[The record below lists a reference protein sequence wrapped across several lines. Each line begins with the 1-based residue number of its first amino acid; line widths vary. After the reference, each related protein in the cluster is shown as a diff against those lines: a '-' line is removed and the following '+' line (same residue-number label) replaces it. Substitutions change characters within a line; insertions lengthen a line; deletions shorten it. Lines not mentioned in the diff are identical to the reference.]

1 MTFKLK
7 ETCPKRGSWCSFRL
21 VDEHGEAAP
30 YAGIDYTLHDRM
42 GMTYS
47 GTLDSKGYARLEN
60 FYIGPLIL
68 DLSSPNQN
76 FDDTWYKELQTRKHF
91 KLPLTALQ
99 VAAEQAPTGPRRNG
113 RTYLARELAEKEQA
127 VFFQVEVRDF
137 AKPGEAAHLPDAD
150 TTLQPRP
157 SPFLKEACT
166 HSNTQPGIALMVN
179 KHNVLEVKA
188 LRALSPLLSRDK
200 TFCALNAYHLSMMA
214 VLSYAPF
221 HRERRPD
228 EAPTPPPYTVPGCI
242 GSVLQSQLGHLL
254 PPTQFKQ
261 SGPFHLLSEEVPY
274 SKRLEI
280 MPYDPERYAKEAKAD
295 WKYHEQV
302 HFLHHKKTETQAFI
316 THNDKV
322 VLISV
327 RGSQEF
333 ADFLRD
339 ADARQVPHVDGQGK
353 IHRGF
358 HAAFLVA
365 RTFVERYM
373 DAFYR
378 KGQTILVC
386 GHSLGGAIALL
397 LAEWLQREY
406 SDDIQL
412 YTYGSPRT
420 GNRTFVEAAQ
430 SLPHHRLVNHNDPIP
445 SVPATWMDAEW
456 KMALPGS
463 AMLIASIGNPMIG
476 TVLLLGGLLNLRGDP
491 YQHHGE
497 QRHFMPRKSG
507 LTAASSVLWQPGC
520 AAIEELTCAKF
531 AGAIELKGDMPARQ
545 SFATQVLSMG
555 EHFNDPGYANAALAT
570 LLRWYAS
577 VSREKETGALFT
589 DRERKQLGLQIESI
603 QAEVEQV
610 PALTYT
616 QFRHNLRGRTDLRF
630 ERLTE
635 LQLRRLFQDSQQQ
648 LNALRTQQRQELS
661 RAQKR
666 LKAQS
671 ERTLGWQDVF
681 GDVADSPALQQLLK
695 AWLTLDA
702 NQVAAGLA
710 KVTPKNTERAY
721 A

>member
-1 MTFKLK
+1 MTTKLK

-21 VDEHGEAAP
+21 VDEQGEASP
-30 YAGIDYTLHDRM
+30 YAGLDYTLHDRM
-42 GMTYS
+42 GMAYS
-47 GTLDSKGYARLEN
+47 GTLDSEGYARLEN
-60 FYIGPLIL
+60 FYFGPLIL
-68 DLSSPNQN
+68 DLSTPYKSGEK
-76 FDDTWYKELQTRKHF
+76 WYEDLVEREHF
-91 KLPLTALQ
+91 PLPLTALQ
-99 VAAEQAPTGPRRNG
+99 VAAEQSPTGPRKND
-113 RTYLARELAEKEQA
+113 RTYLARQRAEKEQA
-127 VFFQVEVRDF
+127 AFLQVEVRDF
-137 AKPGEAAHLPDAD
+137 TKPGEAAHLPEAD
-150 TTLQPRP
+150 TALVPRP
-157 SPFLKEACT
+157 SPYLKEACT
-166 HSNTQPGIALMVN
+166 HSNTQPGIALMAN

-188 LRALSPLLSRDK
+188 LRALSPLFSRDK
-200 TFCALNAYHLSMMA
+200 AFCALNAYHLSMMA
-214 VLSYAPF
+214 VLSYASF
-221 HRERRPD
+221 HRERKPE
-228 EAPTPPPYTVPGCI
+228 EAPTPPPYSVPGCI
-242 GSVLQSQLGHLL
+242 GSVLQSQLGHMI

-274 SKRLEI
+274 SKRLEV

-295 WKYHEQV
+295 WKHPEQV

-327 RGSQEF
+327 RGSQEL

-339 ADARQVPHVDGQGK
+339 ADARQVPHADGQGK

-358 HAAFLVA
+358 HNAFLVA
-365 RTFVERYM
+365 RAFVERYM
-373 DAFYR
+373 EAFYT
-378 KGQTILVC
+378 GNQTILVC

-397 LAEWLQREY
+397 LAEWLQRLPN
-406 SDDIQL
+406 SPDIQL

-420 GNRTFVEAAQ
+420 GNRTFVKAAQ

-445 SVPATWMDAEW
+445 AVPATWMDAEW
-456 KMALPGS
+456 RMALPGS
-463 AMLIASIGNPMIG
+463 VILIAGIGNPLVG
-476 TVLLLGGLLNLRGDP
+476 ALLLLGGLLNLRGDP

-497 QRHFMPRKSG
+497 QRHFMPRKAG

-545 SFATQVLSMG
+545 SFGKQMLSMG

-570 LLRWYAS
+570 VLRWYAS
-577 VSREKETGALFT
+577 VSQRDGALFT
-589 DRERKQLGLQIESI
+589 DSERKQLGLQIDLV
-603 QAEVEQV
+603 QTEVEQV

-616 QFRHNLRGRTDLRF
+616 QFRHNLRQRTDPRF
-630 ERLTE
+630 DRLTE
-635 LQLRRLFQDSQQQ
+635 LQLRSLFQDGQQQ

-702 NQVAAGLA
+702 NQAAAGLA
-710 KVTPKNTERAY
+710 KVTPKKNERAY

>member
-1 MTFKLK
+1 MTTKLK

-21 VDEHGEAAP
+21 VDEQGEASP
-30 YAGIDYTLHDRM
+30 YAGLDYTLHDRM
-42 GMTYS
+42 GMAYS
-47 GTLDSKGYARLEN
+47 GTLDNEGYARLEN
-60 FYIGPLIL
+60 FYFGPLIL
-68 DLSSPNQN
+68 DLSMPYQSGEK
-76 FDDTWYKELQTRKHF
+76 WYEDLVEREHF
-91 KLPLTALQ
+91 PLPLTALQ
-99 VAAEQAPTGPRRNG
+99 VAAEQSPSGPRKND
-113 RTYLARELAEKEQA
+113 RTYLARQRAEQEQA
-127 VFFQVEVRDF
+127 AFFQVEVRDF
-137 AKPGEAAHLPDAD
+137 AKPGEAAHLPEAD
-150 TTLQPRP
+150 TALDSRP
-157 SPFLKEACT
+157 SPYLKEACT
-166 HSNTQPGIALMVN
+166 HSNAQPGIALMAN
-179 KHNVLEVKA
+179 QHNVLEVKA
-188 LRALSPLLSRDK
+188 LRALSPLFSRDK
-200 TFCALNAYHLSMMA
+200 AFCALNAYHLSMMA
-214 VLSYAPF
+214 VLSYASF
-221 HRERRPD
+221 HRERKPD
-228 EAPTPPPYTVPGCI
+228 EAPTPPPYSVRGCI
-242 GSVLQSQLGHLL
+242 GNVLQSQLGHLI

-274 SKRLEI
+274 SKRLEV
-280 MPYDPERYAKEAKAD
+280 MPYDPDRYAKEAKD
-295 WKYHEQV
+295 QWEYPEQV

-322 VLISV
+322 LLISV
-327 RGSQEF
+327 RGSQEL

-339 ADARQVPHVDGQGK
+339 ADARQVSHADGQGK

-358 HAAFLVA
+358 HDAFLVA
-365 RTFVERYM
+365 RAFVERYM
-373 DAFYR
+373 RAFYR

-397 LAEWLQREY
+397 LAEWLQRLPN
-406 SDDIQL
+406 SPDVQL

-420 GNRTFVEAAQ
+420 GNRTFAQAAQ

-507 LTAASSVLWQPGC
+507 LTAASPVLWQPGC

-545 SFATQVLSMG
+545 SFAAQVLSMG

-635 LQLRRLFQDSQQQ
+635 LQLRTLFQDSQQQ

-666 LKAQS
+666 LKAQG

-681 GDVADSPALQQLLK
+681 GDVADSPALKQLLK
-695 AWLTLDA
+695 AWLALDA
-702 NQVAAGLA
+702 NQAAAGLT

>member
-1 MTFKLK
+1 MTKLK
-7 ETCPKRGSWCSFRL
+7 KTCPKRGSWCSFRL
-21 VDEHGEAAP
+21 VDEHGKATP
-30 YAGIDYTLHDRM
+30 YAGLDYTLHDRM

-47 GTLDSKGYARLEN
+47 GTLDSEGYARLES
-60 FYIGPLIL
+60 FYMGPLVL
-68 DLSSPNQN
+68 DLSMPYQGGV
-76 FDDTWYKELQTRKHF
+76 DPWYDILKERDAF

-99 VAAEQAPTGPRRNG
+99 VAAEQSPSGPRING
-113 RTYLARELAEKEQA
+113 RTYLARKVAEQEQA
-127 VFFQVEVRDF
+127 AFFQVEVRDF
-137 AKPGEAAHLPDAD
+137 AKPGEVAHLPEAD
-150 TTLQPRP
+150 TALNSRP
-157 SPFLKEACT
+157 SPYLKEACT
-166 HSNTQPGIALMVN
+166 HSNTQPGIALKAN
-179 KHNVLEVKA
+179 QHNVLEVKA
-188 LRALSPLLSRDK
+188 LRALSPLFSRDK
-200 TFCALNAYHLSMMA
+200 AFCALNAYHLSMMA

-221 HRERRPD
+221 HRERKPE
-228 EAPTPPPYTVPGCI
+228 EAPTPPPYSVPGCI
-242 GSVLQSQLGHLL
+242 GSVLQSQLGHMI

-280 MPYDPERYAKEAKAD
+280 MPYNPERYAKEAKAD
-295 WKYHEQV
+295 WKYPEQV

-327 RGSQEF
+327 RGSQEL

-358 HAAFLVA
+358 HDAFLVA

-378 KGQTILVC
+378 KGQTIIVS

-397 LAEWLQREY
+397 LTEWLQREY

-445 SVPATWMDAEW
+445 AVPATWMDAEW
-456 KMALPGS
+456 RMALPGS
-463 AMLIASIGNPMIG
+463 VILIAGIGNPLVG
-476 TVLLLGGLLNLRGDP
+476 ALLLLGGLLNLRGDP

-497 QRHFMPRKSG
+497 QRHFMPRKAG

-545 SFATQVLSMG
+545 SFGKQMLSMG

-570 LLRWYAS
+570 VLRWYAS
-577 VSREKETGALFT
+577 VSQRDGALFT
-589 DRERKQLGLQIESI
+589 DTERKQLGLQIDLV
-603 QAEVEQV
+603 QTEVEQI

-616 QFRHNLRGRTDLRF
+616 QFRHNLRQRTDLRF
-630 ERLTE
+630 DRLTE
-635 LQLRRLFQDSQQQ
+635 LQLRSLFQDSQQQ
-648 LNALRTQQRQELS
+648 LNALRTQQLQELS

-681 GDVADSPALQQLLK
+681 GDVADSPALRQLLNT
-695 AWLTLDA
+695 WLALDA
-702 NQVAAGLA
+702 NKAAAGLA

>member
-1 MTFKLK
+1 MTFELK
-7 ETCPKRGSWCSFRL
+7 ETCPKRGYWCSFRL
-21 VDEHGEAAP
+21 VDEHCDASP
-30 YAGIDYTLHDRM
+30 YTGLDYTLHDRM
-42 GMTYS
+42 GMSYS
-47 GTLDSKGYARLEN
+47 GTLDAEGYGYLEN
-60 FYIGPLIL
+60 FYCGPLVL
-68 DLSSPNQN
+68 DLSMPYQG
-76 FDDTWYKELQTRKHF
+76 FVDPWYGVIQERDAF
-91 KLPLTALQ
+91 KLHLTALQ
-99 VAAEQAPTGPRRNG
+99 VAAEQSPTGPRKNG
-113 RTYLARELAEKEQA
+113 QTYLARERAEREQA
-127 VFFQVEVRDF
+127 AFFQVEVRDF
-137 AKPGEAAHLPDAD
+137 TKPGEAAHLPEPD
-150 TTLQPRP
+150 TTLESRP
-157 SPFLKEACT
+157 WPNLKEVCT
-166 HSNTQPGIALMVN
+166 HSNTQPGIALLAN

-188 LRALSPLLSRDK
+188 LRALSPLFSHDK
-200 TFCALNAYHLSMMA
+200 AFCALNAYHLSMMA

-221 HRERRPD
+221 HRERKPD

-242 GSVLQSQLGHLL
+242 GSVLQSQLGHLI
-254 PPTQFKQ
+254 PPTRFKQ

-295 WKYHEQV
+295 WKYPEQV
-302 HFLHHKKTETQAFI
+302 HFLDHKKTETQAFI

-322 VLISV
+322 LLISV

-333 ADFLRD
+333 WDFLRD

-358 HAAFLVA
+358 HDAFLVA
-365 RTFVERYM
+365 REFVARYM

-378 KGQTILVC
+378 QGQSIIVS

-406 SDDIQL
+406 SEDVQL

-420 GNRTFVEAAQ
+420 GDSTFIKAAQ

-445 SVPATWMDAEW
+445 AVPATWMDAEW

-463 AMLIASIGNPMIG
+463 AMLIAGTGNPLVG
-476 TVLLLGGLLNLRGDP
+476 AVLLLGGLLNLRGDP

-497 QRHFMPRKSG
+497 QRHFMPRKAG
-507 LTAASSVLWQPGC
+507 LSAASSVLWRPGC
-520 AAIEELTCAKF
+520 AAIEQRTCARF

-545 SFATQVLSMG
+545 SFVKQVLSVD

-577 VSREKETGALFT
+577 VSRDEDNGALFT
-589 DRERKQLGLQIESI
+589 GSERKQLGLQIDLI
-603 QAEVEQV
+603 QAEVEQL
-610 PALTYT
+610 PALTYN
-616 QFRHNLRGRTDLRF
+616 QFRHNLRGRTDPRF
-630 ERLTE
+630 DRLTE
-635 LQLRRLFQDSQQQ
+635 LQLRTLFQDSQQQ
-648 LNALRTQQRQELS
+648 LSELLTQQRKTLS

-681 GDVADSPALQQLLK
+681 GDVADSPALRQLIK
-695 AWLTLDA
+695 EWLDLDA
-702 NQVAAGLA
+702 NQAAAVLA
-710 KVTPKNTERAY
+710 KVTPKKAFRAY